1 MSKKELINRL
11 ISDPIQTLS
20 NLSNKQITDILEEAD
35 EAFFNTRTTIFT
47 DDMYDIIKDYLRKK
61 DPKNAYL
68 KKVGA
73 NIEFNKETLPY
84 YMGSLDKIKD
94 NEKEILKWQ
103 EKYKGDYIIS
113 EKLDG
118 ISCLLYHDKGVTR
131 LLTRGNGIEG
141 QNITHILP
149 YLNTKFPLFTQ
160 KTAIRGELIISKAN
174 WGRISHQG
182 ANARNVVAG
191 AVHSKS
197 VNKEIVS
204 KIDFISYD
212 TMWPRKKLSDSLKA
226 IDELQIPV
234 VKHVKTSSLSL
245 DFLSDTLQK
254 WRKESK
260 YEIDGIVVYHDE
272 DHKIISGK
280 NPKYAFAFKTVLTQ
294 ERAEV
299 IVTDV
304 EWNVSKHRYIKPLV
318 KFNEVSISGV
328 KIKQASG
335 FNASFIQKNNI
346 GPGSRIIIIRSGDV
360 IPHILEVLSTSSNGK
375 PKMPDS
381 TLVKYEWNDT
391 GVDIMLVGDGKNKEH
406 DIQAFVHFM
415 NTLSVDGVKEGVLSK
430 LYDAGYDT
438 LSKIINITIEDLNK
452 IPGFQ
457 QKGSQKVYDSLNGI
471 NSTVE
476 SQYEKLLTASN
487 VFGRGYGERK
497 FKLITD
503 TYPFIIYDKK
513 RSIELTISD
522 LTKIKGIAE
531 TSAKLFID
539 NLPKFY
545 EFCDDLGMVYKEN
558 VKSTE
563 PKVPNLVNVDKTN
576 DKLKI
581 FNDKKVVFTGF
592 RDKNYEKAIDDN
604 GGKVMTTITK
614 HTDILLVKNA
624 SENNTKIMKAREQ
637 GITIITKEEFEKL
650 LS

>member
-1 MSKKELINRL
+1 MIKKELINRI

-20 NLSNKQITDILEEAD
+20 NLTNQQIVNVLEEAD
-35 EAFFNTRTTIFT
+35 EAFFNTKTTIFN
-47 DDMYDIIKDYLRKK
+47 DDMYDIIKDHLRKN

-94 NEKEILKWQ
+94 SEKDILKWKD
-103 EKYKGDYIIS
+103 KYKGNYVIS

-118 ISCLLYHDKGVTR
+118 ISCLVYHDNGDTK

-149 YLNTKFPLFTQ
+149 YLNTKFPSFTQ
-160 KTAIRGELIISKAN
+160 KIAIRGELIISKTN
-174 WGRISHQG
+174 WEKISHLG

-191 AVHSKS
+191 AVHSKT

-212 TMWPRKKLSDSLKA
+212 TMWPRKKLSEALDDISQLR
-226 IDELQIPV
+226 LPV
-234 VKHVKTSSLSL
+234 VKHIKTASISLE
-245 DFLSDTLQK
+245 FLSDTLQK
-254 WRKESK
+254 WRKDSS

-272 DHKIISGK
+272 DHKIVSGK

-304 EWNVSKHRYIKPLV
+304 EWNVSKHRYLKPLV

-335 FNASFIQKNNI
+335 FNASYIQKNNI
-346 GPGSRIIIIRSGDV
+346 GPGSRIIVIRSGDV
-360 IPHILEVLSTSSNGK
+360 IPHILEVLSVSSNGR

-381 TLVKYEWNDT
+381 TKVNYEWNDT
-391 GVDIMLVGDGKNKEH
+391 GVDIMLVGEGKNKEH
-406 DIQAFVHFM
+406 DIQTFVHFM
-415 NTLSVDGVKEGVLSK
+415 NTLSVEGVKEGVLSK
-430 LYDAGYDT
+430 MYDAGFDT
-438 LSKIINITIEDLNK
+438 LSKIINITLEDLNK

-457 QKGSQKVYDSLNGI
+457 QKGSQKVYDALNGI
-471 NSTVE
+471 KPTVA

-487 VFGRGYGERK
+487 VFGRGFGEKK

-503 TYPFIIYDKK
+503 EYPFIAYDRK
-513 RSIELTISD
+513 RSTELTISD

-531 TSAKLFID
+531 TTAKLFID

-545 EFCDDLGMVYKEN
+545 DFCDELGLVYVEN
-558 VKSTE
+558 KKSTA
-563 PKVPNLVNVDKTN
+563 PINTNTKLNL
-576 DKLKI
+576 
-581 FNDKKVVFTGF
+581 FNDKKVVFSGF
-592 RDKNYEKAIDDN
+592 RDKNYEQLIEDN
-604 GGKVMTTITK
+604 GGKVMTTVTK
-614 HTDILLVKNA
+614 QTDILIVKSA
-624 SENNTKIMKAREQ
+624 SESNTKIMKAREQ
-637 GITIITKEEFEKL
+637 GITIISKDEFEKL

>member
-1 MSKKELINRL
+1 MTKKELINRL
-11 ISDPIQTLS
+11 INDPIQTLS
-20 NLSNKQITDILEEAD
+20 NLSNQQIASILEDAD
-35 EAFFNTRTTIFT
+35 EAFFNTNTTLFT
-47 DDMYDIIKDYLRKK
+47 DDMYDIIKDHLRKK

-73 NIEFNKETLPY
+73 NIEFNKEALPY

-94 NEKEILKWQ
+94 SEKEILKWQ
-103 EKYKGDYIIS
+103 DKYKGNYIIS

-118 ISCLLYHDKGVTR
+118 ISCLVYHDKGVTK
-131 LLTRGNGIEG
+131 LLTRGNGVEG

-149 YLNTKFPLFTQ
+149 YLNTKFPSFTQ
-160 KTAIRGELIISKAN
+160 KTAIRGELIISKTN
-174 WGRISHQG
+174 WEKISHLG

-191 AVHSKS
+191 AVHSKT
-197 VNKEIVS
+197 VNRDIVS

-212 TMWPRKKLSDSLKA
+212 TMWPRKKLSESLNS
-226 IDELQIPV
+226 IEELQLPV
-234 VKHVKTSSLSL
+234 VKHIKTASISLE
-245 DFLSDTLQK
+245 FLSDTLQK
-254 WRKESK
+254 WRKESS
-260 YEIDGIVVYHDE
+260 YEIDGIVIYHDE

-304 EWNVSKHRYIKPLV
+304 EWNVSKHRYLKPLV

-335 FNASFIQKNNI
+335 FNASYIQKNNI
-346 GPGSRIIIIRSGDV
+346 GPGSRIIVIRSGDV
-360 IPHILEVLSTSSNGK
+360 IPHILEVLSVSSNGK

-381 TLVKYEWNDT
+381 TVVKYEWNDT
-391 GVDIMLVGDGKNKEH
+391 GVDIMLIGEEKNKEH
-406 DIQAFVHFM
+406 DIKAFAHFM
-415 NTLSVDGVKEGVLSK
+415 NTLSVEGVKEGVLSK
-430 LYDAGYDT
+430 LYDAGFDT
-438 LSKIINITIEDLNK
+438 LPKIINITIEDLNK

-457 QKGSQKVYDSLNGI
+457 QKGSQKVYDALNGI
-471 NSTVE
+471 TATVA

-487 VFGRGYGERK
+487 AFGRGFGEKK

-503 TYPFIIYDKK
+503 EYPFIAYDKK
-513 RSIELTISD
+513 RSKELTISD

-531 TSAKLFID
+531 TTAKLFID

-545 EFCDDLGMVYKEN
+545 EFCDDLGMVYKDNKRSAVVEN
-558 VKSTE
+558 AQI
-563 PKVPNLVNVDKTN
+563 N

-592 RDKNYEKAIDDN
+592 RDKNYEQIIEAN
-604 GGKVMTTITK
+604 GGKVMTTVTK
-614 HTDILLVKNA
+614 QTDILIVKNA

-637 GITIITKEEFEKL
+637 GITIMAKDEFETL